1 MPTTGL
7 ELSRELDLQIDKD
20 YSGYLSPAKKN
31 RLFLMAYI
39 NLLEKKYNGLD
50 RQQVYDELTH
60 FLKVDKEYEVRNG
73 KIYTS
78 PLQISVLTYA
88 PGTSTITTVL
98 DHGLLVGDVV
108 QLNNVQGVSGISGNF
123 TIQQV
128 LTPKQFTISQQ
139 TFSGVYVPNT
149 GNVTSDKIIFDYHH
163 LLTVECIYT
172 RQYIKNKIVDATNAT
187 PIVIKVE
194 GRTDLRSGEKVT
206 ITGVTGN
213 LSANGIYYLKKLYA
227 YEGYSKYSL
236 YQDKDLTIP
245 VAGFGPYNSGGE
257 IKKEFDNYAVQRI
270 SDQKISI
277 FSDATVEFPK
287 FQVSEGYLVFEP
299 APNKIRIDY
308 MTEGQV
314 SPTPRIDVNDNATD
328 LELYYN
334 KKFLVRLV
342 NEAADLF
349 SLQQR
354 DLSQYQAQTQET
366 IENP

>member
-7 ELSRELDLQIDKD
+7 ELSREFDLQIDKD

-39 NLLEKKYNGLD
+39 NLAEKKYNGLD

-60 FLKVDKEYEVRNG
+60 FLKVDREYPIRNG

-78 PLQISVLTYA
+78 PLQISALTYA
-88 PGTSTITTVL
+88 PGIATITTVL
-98 DHGLLVGDVV
+98 DHNLQVGDVI
-108 QLNNVQGVSGISGNF
+108 QLNDVGGVTGVSGNWSVQNI
-123 TIQQV
+123 
-128 LTPKQFTISQQ
+128 TPNTLQIFQG
-139 TFSGVYVPNT
+139 TFAGVYVPNT

-163 LLTVECIYT
+163 LLTVECIYSKE
-172 RQYIKNKIVDATNAT
+172 YIKNKIVDATNAT

-194 GRTDLRSGEKVT
+194 GRTDLRTGERVT

-213 LSANGIYYLKKLYA
+213 LTANGIYYIKRLYA

-236 YQDKDLTIP
+236 YQDKDLMVP
-245 VAGFGPYNSGGE
+245 VAGFGPYNSGGV
-257 IKKEFDNYAVQRI
+257 IKKEFDNYANQRV
-270 SDQKISI
+270 SDQKISM
-277 FSDATVEFPK
+277 FSDATFDFPK
-287 FQVSEGYLVFEP
+287 FEVSEGYLIFEP
-299 APNKIRIDY
+299 APNRIRIDY
-308 MTEGQV
+308 MTEGAV

-349 SLQQR
+349 NLQQR

>member
-1 MPTTGL
+1 
-7 ELSRELDLQIDKD
+7 
-20 YSGYLSPAKKN
+20 
-31 RLFLMAYI
+31 
-39 NLLEKKYNGLD
+39 
-50 RQQVYDELTH
+50 
-60 FLKVDKEYEVRNG
+60 
-73 KIYTS
+73 
-78 PLQISVLTYA
+78 
-88 PGTSTITTVL
+88 VL
-98 DHGLLVGDVV
+98 DHGLLAGDVI
-108 QLNNVQGVSGISGNF
+108 QINNVQGVLGISGNF

-128 LTPKQFTISQQ
+128 LTPKQFTVSQQ

-149 GNVTSDKIIFDYHH
+149 GSVTSDKIIFDYHH
-163 LLTVECIYT
+163 LLTVECIYV
-172 RQYIKNKIVDATNAT
+172 RQYIKNNIVDATNAT

-213 LSANGIYYLKKLYA
+213 LTANGIYYLKRLYA

-314 SPTPRIDVNDNATD
+314 SPTPRIDVNDDATD

>member
-1 MPTTGL
+1 
-7 ELSRELDLQIDKD
+7 
-20 YSGYLSPAKKN
+20 
-31 RLFLMAYI
+31 
-39 NLLEKKYNGLD
+39 
-50 RQQVYDELTH
+50 
-60 FLKVDKEYEVRNG
+60 
-73 KIYTS
+73 
-78 PLQISVLTYA
+78 
-88 PGTSTITTVL
+88 
-98 DHGLLVGDVV
+98 
-108 QLNNVQGVSGISGNF
+108 
-123 TIQQV
+123 
-128 LTPKQFTISQQ
+128 
-139 TFSGVYVPNT
+139 VYVPNT
-149 GNVTSDKIIFDYHH
+149 GSVTSDKIIFDYHH
-163 LLTVECIYT
+163 LLTVECIYV
-172 RQYIKNKIVDATNAT
+172 RQYIKNNIVDATNAT

-213 LSANGIYYLKKLYA
+213 LTANGIYYLKKLYA

-314 SPTPRIDVNDNATD
+314 SPTPRIDVNDDATD